1 MGFGCKHSLPLIFC
15 CSSLQSLKSL
25 TSSEES
31 PCPDV
36 AVPPAK
42 PFEIKKFRDYFIN
55 FILKIQ
61 YFKVFKPV

>member
-1 MGFGCKHSLPLIFC
+1 MRFLGCGCKHSLPLIFC
-15 CSSLQSLKSL
+15 CRSLQSLKSL

-42 PFEIKKFRDYFIN
+42 PFEIKKFRDSFHKSI
-55 FILKIQ
+55 IEKT
-61 YFKVFKPV
+61 VF